1 MFCTNRSRVRRGV
14 LAVLAVALVA
24 GATTVSAGTAGA
36 AAHSAK
42 SDPNAVLRFGVP
54 FEDQGGPF
62 FDPNSPKA
70 SANPTPRIWMDLIY
84 GTMIVET
91 ADHKGAPGL
100 ATEWSAPDAQTVELT
115 LRDGVK
121 FSDGTPFNAD
131 AVVAAWTAFINGNRP
146 NKSTDGEAF
155 SSVEKIADNKVRMHF
170 KQPVA
175 SNYINTQLKSANF
188 LGVPSPTAA
197 AKGNLDTA
205 PVGAGP
211 YKFKSYATG
220 KVNLERNDGFYDK
233 KGNPL
238 AGVEFDDV
246 AIGPPAVSALQA
258 GTVDLIWSFPPDAAQ
273 TLSSAP
279 GLQVYSAPSSRQYQL
294 SLCPT
299 QGLFAN
305 QKARQALQYAI
316 DRQAISDAALS
327 GTGTPG
333 TLILTNASPYYDK
346 KLAKTVKYDPKKAK
360 AMLKEAGVAEGT
372 KVNVLVP
379 AQPPYDAISDVV
391 QAQLQAVG
399 LSPTVTKTTSY
410 ASDAARLKPDMAVVS
425 LDPTL
430 FNLVFQSPSPDGN
443 PLNFCAWNDPT
454 VVAALNATTDP
465 TKSDAELKQAWADFQ
480 KIALEQSANIVTNQ
494 QTLLVANSDKV
505 KGATIVNAPY
515 GPQLYGVSMTK

>member
-1 MFCTNRSRVRRGV
+1 MFCTKRSRVRR
-14 LAVLAVALVA
+14 AVLVAVAIALVA
-24 GATTVSAGTAGA
+24 GASTVSAGTAGA
-36 AAHSAK
+36 AARSAK

-62 FDPNSPKA
+62 FNPNSPKA
-70 SANPTPRIWMDLIY
+70 AANPTPRLWLDLIY
-84 GTMIVET
+84 GTMVVET
-91 ADHKGAPGL
+91 EDRKGAPGL

-155 SSVEKIADNKVRMHF
+155 VGVEKIADNKVRMRF
-170 KQPVA
+170 NKPVA

-188 LGVPSPTAA
+188 LGVPSPAA
-197 AKGNLDTA
+197 VAKQDMDTQ

-220 KVNLERNDGFYDK
+220 KVVLERNDGFYDK

-238 AGVEFDDV
+238 AGVEFTDV
-246 AIGPPAVSALQA
+246 AIGPPSVSALQVP
-258 GTVDLIWSFPPDAAQ
+258 TVDLIWSFPPDAAQ
-273 TLSSAP
+273 TLESTP
-279 GLQVYSAPSSRQYQL
+279 GIEVYSAPSARQFQL

-305 QKARQALQYAI
+305 QEARQALQYAI

-333 TLILTNASPYYDK
+333 TLVLTNASPYYDK

-360 AMLKEAGVAEGT
+360 AMLKAADVAEGT

-379 AQPPYDAISDVV
+379 AQPPYDAIADVV
-391 QAQLQAVG
+391 QAQLEAVG
-399 LSPTVTKTTSY
+399 LSPTITKTTSY
-410 ASDAARLKPDMAVVS
+410 ASDAARLKPDMAIVS

-430 FNLVFQSPSPDGN
+430 FNLVFQSGPDGN
-443 PLNFCAWNDPT
+443 PLNFCAWNDPA
-454 VVAALNATTDP
+454 VIAALNATTDP
-465 TKSDAELKQAWADFQ
+465 TKSDAELKQAYADFQ

-494 QTLLVANSDKV
+494 QSLLVAHSDKV
-505 KGATIVNAPY
+505 QGMRIVNAPY